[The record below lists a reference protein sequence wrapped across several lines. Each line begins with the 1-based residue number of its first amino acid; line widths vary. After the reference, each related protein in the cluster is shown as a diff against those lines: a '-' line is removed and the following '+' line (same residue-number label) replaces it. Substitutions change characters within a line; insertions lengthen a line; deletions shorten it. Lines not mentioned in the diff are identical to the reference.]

1 MRVVLLVAGVGLVV
15 GLLVGLTGVG
25 GGSLL
30 TPVLVLVG
38 VPIPTAVGTDLVY
51 NIGTKLT
58 GTIQHFRQHA
68 VDWRWACAIG
78 AGGVPM
84 AVIGSLVAGALR
96 HDTVLLHHVLGAALV
111 LAAVSTVV
119 QEGVRL
125 VRRRR
130 AGAGV
135 PPAARRP
142 ASPLM
147 LVPLGAGIGF
157 LVGLTSIGAGSLVA
171 PALLLW
177 SGLTARRIVGTDVAT
192 GLLLTAAAGL
202 AHASVGTVD
211 WHLVLNLLAG
221 SIPGAWL
228 GSRLTVRVPG
238 RPLKTIVAGLVLLSG
253 LRLF

>member
-1 MRVVLLVAGVGLVV
+1 MALLVAGVGLIV

-30 TPVLVLVG
+30 TPILVLVG
-38 VPIPTAVGTDLVY
+38 VPVPAAVGTDLVY
-51 NIGTKLT
+51 NIGTKLM
-58 GTIQHFRQHA
+58 GTIQHVRQHA
-68 VDWRWACAIG
+68 VDWRWAGAIG
-78 AGGVPM
+78 AGGAPM
-84 AVIGSLVAGALR
+84 AVIGSLVSGALSQDTLLLR
-96 HDTVLLHHVLGAALV
+96 HILGGALV

-119 QEGVRL
+119 LEGARWY
-125 VRRRR
+125 RRRR
-130 AGAGV
+130 RGPGA
-135 PPAARRP
+135 PTRP
-142 ASPLM
+142 QRPVSPLM

-177 SGLTARRIVGTDVAT
+177 SGLTARRIVGTDVGT

-202 AHASVGTVD
+202 AHAGIGTVE
-211 WHLVLNLLAG
+211 WHLVLNLMAG
-221 SIPGAWL
+221 SVPGAWL

-238 RPLKTIVAGLVLLSG
+238 RPLKTIVAGLVLVSG